1 MKRIRCPKCENYLT
15 FDETKYTEGQSLVF
29 VCENCKKQFSI
40 RLGKT
45 KMKAPQKEEN
55 PDETE
60 YKEAFGSITVI
71 ENVFGFK
78 QVLPLQEGDNKIGRR
93 CVGTVV
99 NVPIETSDMSMD
111 RTHCIINV
119 KRNKQG
125 NLVYTLRDAPS
136 LTGTFLNNE
145 ILGDKDRI
153 RIEDGAIVTIGATTF
168 ILRAAVTPAMCHL
181 DYTMSEA
188 GGVTDFVRQYT
199 LASGGPYCDCGYKK
213 KGK

>member
-45 KMKAPQKEEN
+45 KMKVPQKEERL
-55 PDETE
+55 DETE

-71 ENVFGFK
+71 E

-93 CVGTVV
+93 CVGTVI

-111 RTHCIINV
+111 RNHCVINV

-125 NLVYTLRDAPS
+125 KLVYTLRDAPS

-145 ILGDKDRI
+145 ILGDKDRV

-168 ILRAAVTPAMCHL
+168 ILRAA
-181 DYTMSEA
+181 E
-188 GGVTDFVRQYT
+188 
-199 LASGGPYCDCGYKK
+199 
-213 KGK
+213 

>member
-45 KMKAPQKEEN
+45 KMKVPQKEERL
-55 PDETE
+55 DETE

-93 CVGTVV
+93 CVGTVI
-99 NVPIETSDMSMD
+99 NVPIETSDMSSN
-111 RTHCIINV
+111 HCVINV

-125 NLVYTLRDAPS
+125 KLVYTLRDAPS

-145 ILGDKDRI
+145 ILGDKDRV

-168 ILRAAVTPAMCHL
+168 ILRAA
-181 DYTMSEA
+181 E
-188 GGVTDFVRQYT
+188 
-199 LASGGPYCDCGYKK
+199 
-213 KGK
+213 

>member
-29 VCENCKKQFSI
+29 VCDQCKKQFSI
-40 RLGKT
+40 RLGKS
-45 KMKAPQKEEN
+45 KMKAPQKEER
-55 PDETE
+55 PDEAE
-60 YKEAFGSITVI
+60 FKEFFGSITVI

-78 QVLPLQEGDNKIGRR
+78 QVLPLQEGDNIIGRR
-93 CVGTVV
+93 CVGNVID
-99 NVPIETSDMSMD
+99 VPIETSDMSMD
-111 RTHCIINV
+111 RRHCIINV

-125 NLVYTLRDAPS
+125 VLIYTLRDAPS

-168 ILRAAVTPAMCHL
+168 ILRAAEQESL
-181 DYTMSEA
+181 
-188 GGVTDFVRQYT
+188 
-199 LASGGPYCDCGYKK
+199 
-213 KGK
+213 

>member
-40 RLGKT
+40 RLGK
-45 KMKAPQKEEN
+45 
-55 PDETE
+55 
-60 YKEAFGSITVI
+60 EAFGNITVI

-93 CVGTVV
+93 CVGTVI

-111 RTHCIINV
+111 RNHCVINV

-125 NLVYTLRDAPS
+125 KLVYTLRDAPS

-145 ILGDKDRI
+145 ILGDKDRV

-168 ILRAAVTPAMCHL
+168 ILRAA
-181 DYTMSEA
+181 E
-188 GGVTDFVRQYT
+188 
-199 LASGGPYCDCGYKK
+199 
-213 KGK
+213 